1 VGDDFKDLFGDD
13 WLEGA
18 DSRGGHGASKDDKE
32 IPPQRD
38 ARSESVSGDGFTSET
53 ENFQPRIVDEKEV
66 KVSDVFRQQQ
76 PGASAQYYVL
86 LYDNKGRQA
95 PIWVGQYESWA
106 IKFALDGQSADRPL
120 THDLF
125 KTALDKLGARVVKV
139 VIDDLWREIFYAK
152 VTIVNGENETME
164 IDARPSDAIAI
175 ALRVHAPIYMSEYVL
190 EQSVFTGRKE

>member
-1 VGDDFKDLFGDD
+1 MGDDFKDLFGDD

-18 DSRGGHGASKDDKE
+18 KGRGDEGSSKDDGE
-32 IPPQRD
+32 TSSRRD
-38 ARSESVSGDGFTSET
+38 AHEDGVPENGFTSEV

-76 PGASAQYYVL
+76 PDASPQYYVL
-86 LYDNKGRQA
+86 LYDSKGRQA

-106 IKFALDGQSADRPL
+106 IKFALVGQSADRPL
-120 THDLF
+120 THDLI
-125 KTALDKLGARVVKV
+125 KTLLDKLGARVVKV

-152 VTIVNGENETME
+152 ITIVSGENETME

-190 EQSVFTGRKE
+190 EQSVYTGRKE